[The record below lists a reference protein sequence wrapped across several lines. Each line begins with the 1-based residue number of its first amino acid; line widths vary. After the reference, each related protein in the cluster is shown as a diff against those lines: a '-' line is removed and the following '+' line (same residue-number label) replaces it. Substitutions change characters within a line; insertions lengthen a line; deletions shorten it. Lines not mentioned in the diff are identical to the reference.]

1 MKKLLVAVAAVLVS
15 AATYA
20 QGQLNF
26 ITVFGNPR
34 TVDAPVSRPG
44 ASAPGQGTGA
54 GAGITAQLFL
64 LEGGVY
70 TALTPPTTFRT
81 TSAAASFYVN
91 DPGSPVT
98 VPGHA
103 PNTTAPIVLRAW
115 DSSFATYDLAEA
127 QGGMRGQS
135 PGAANILLGGGTLPP
150 TNPIGLQGFVMVPEP
165 STIALGVIG
174 GLALLLRR
182 RK

>member
-1 MKKLLVAVAAVLVS
+1 MKKLLVAVVAVLVS
-15 AATYA
+15 AASYA
-20 QGQLNF
+20 QGQVNF
-26 ITVFGNPR
+26 ITVFGSPR
-34 TVDAPVSRPG
+34 TVDAPVSRPD
-44 ASAPGQGTGA
+44 GTGA
-54 GAGITAQLFL
+54 GAGYTAQLFL
-64 LEGGVY
+64 FENNTY

-81 TSAAASFYVN
+81 SSPAASFYVN

-103 PNTTAPIVLRAW
+103 PGTSAPLVLRAW
-115 DSSFATYDLAEA
+115 DTASGSFDTALVKGESAV
-127 QGGMRGQS
+127 
-135 PGAANILLGGGTLPP
+135 ANIALGGGNLPP
-150 TNPIGLQGFVMVPEP
+150 TNLTGLTGFTLVVPEP

>member
-1 MKKLLVAVAAVLVS
+1 MKKLLVAVVAVLVS
-15 AATYA
+15 AASYA
-20 QGQLNF
+20 QGQVNF
-26 ITVFGNPR
+26 ITVFGSPR
-34 TVDAPVSRPG
+34 TVDAPVSRPD
-44 ASAPGQGTGA
+44 GTGA
-54 GAGITAQLFL
+54 GAGYTAQLFL
-64 LEGGVY
+64 LENGVY

-91 DPGSPVT
+91 DPGTPVT

-103 PNTTAPIVLRAW
+103 PGTTAPLVLRAW
-115 DSSFATYDLAEA
+115 ETSAASFDAAVIKGE
-127 QGGMRGQS
+127 S
-135 PGAANILLGGGTLPP
+135 PSPANILLGGGNLPP
-150 TNPIGLQGFVMVPEP
+150 TNLTGLAGFTMVPEP